1 MDCTILTPVY
11 DEPLALVKRN
21 ITSVMLQKTCYKF
34 EHLVVIDNPNIS
46 VEILNYLYNNTD
58 VNYYIHKENKGL
70 SASRN
75 TALKNASGEFIM
87 ILDCDDVF
95 APGRIQKQLEFMKQN
110 EIFFSYGGFQEIHGQ
125 ELEPKPTNN
134 IHIPQQEDLLECL
147 KQFKN
152 AVPCGSVCFKKEI
165 YDKLGGFDENMKEGS
180 EDMEF
185 QLRAVKA
192 GYKIGLLPEV
202 LYYLGVHDNNQTA
215 KLIRNGGF
223 QRANEY
229 IRKKYPNI
237 TFIV

>member
-1 MDCTILTPVY
+1 MDCTILTPVFS
-11 DEPLALVKRN
+11 EPLEIIKRN
-21 ITSVMLQKTCYKF
+21 IMSVAFQKTCYKF
-34 EHLVVIDNPNIS
+34 EHLVVIDNPSIPIE
-46 VEILNYLYNNTD
+46 VLNYLYNKTD
-58 VNYYIHKENKGL
+58 VNYYIHTENKGL
-70 SASRN
+70 SEARN
-75 TALKNASGEFIM
+75 TALKNASGEYIM
-87 ILDCDDVF
+87 LLDADDAFVS
-95 APGRIQKQLEFMKQN
+95 GRIQKQIEFMKQN
-110 EIFFSYGGFQEIHGQ
+110 NLNFSYGGYQEVHGQ
-125 ELEPKPTNN
+125 ELEPKPSNN

-152 AVPCGSVCFKKEI
+152 AAPCGSVCFKKEI
-165 YDKLGGFDENMKEGS
+165 YDKLGGFDEHMKEGA

-185 QLRAVKA
+185 LLRAVNA